1 MTDHSQVP
9 PPAALEMI
17 DVTRAFAGPP
27 PVTAVRDCS
36 VRIPK
41 GAMAT
46 FQGPSGSGKST
57 LLHIMAL
64 LDRPT
69 AGQLWLDG
77 VDTTSLKEDERTRL
91 RGTHIGLV
99 FQQFHLMHHRTVIEN
114 VMLAGL
120 YTGAREIDRR
130 TRALASIVRVGL
142 EGREDQQVA
151 TLSGGEQ
158 QRVAIAR
165 ALAAGPTVLLCDEP
179 TGNLD
184 SERSSA
190 VVELLKGIN
199 GEGRT
204 VIIVSHDPDV
214 VAVGQLQYH
223 VKDGRVTLK

>member
-1 MTDHSQVP
+1 MTDQLQVP
-9 PPAALEMI
+9 PQVALEMI
-17 DVTRAFAGPP
+17 GVTRAFEGPP

-41 GAMAT
+41 GVMAT

-69 AGQLWLDG
+69 AGHLWLDG
-77 VDTTSLKEDERTRL
+77 IDTTSLKEDERTRL

-99 FQQFHLMHHRTVIEN
+99 FQQFHLMHHRTVLEN

-120 YTGAREIDRR
+120 YTGIPEVDRR
-130 TRALASIVRVGL
+130 NGALAAILRVGL

-165 ALAAGPTVLLCDEP
+165 ALAAGPQVLLCDEP

-184 SERSSA
+184 SERSNA

-199 GEGRT
+199 SEGRT

-214 VAVGQLQYH
+214 VAVGQQQYH
-223 VKDGRVTLK
+223 VKDGRVTLQ